1 MSPIRSIKPP
11 FWDLPAGDDGL
22 KMNYRR
28 MWQSS
33 FVAAALITL
42 APVLVLT
49 LYCRYRAGLLW
60 PELLPVLAVIV
71 PLLLLA
77 VFVGTMRQVTR
88 LYQLDLYRAN
98 ILREIVYTHKMAAIG
113 RLAAGVA
120 HEINNPMA
128 VLREKAG
135 LIQDLIQRDGDDCD
149 KEKILKLVQ
158 GIQDSSKRASSIT
171 HRLLSFGRQIRTEV
185 EELDLGRVVR
195 DVAGLFTE
203 KTKFRGIEVVIDED
217 PEIPPVRSDRS
228 LIEQFL
234 FNLLD
239 NAFSAV
245 GDGGAIRIGLRGP
258 KKEMVTL
265 SVEDDG
271 PGIAE
276 DDLKHI
282 FEPFFSTGGV
292 RNTGLGLSITYGI
305 VHRLSGRIRA
315 ESPPGQG
322 ARFTVTLPLSCSLEK
337 PDGTEDEI
345 TRRALNAKGAGD

>member
-1 MSPIRSIKPP
+1 MSLCRKILPP
-11 FWDLPAGDDGL
+11 FWDFPGGDDGEG
-22 KMNYRR
+22 MNYRR
-28 MWQSS
+28 IWQSS

-42 APVLVLT
+42 APVLVLA
-49 LYCRYRAGLLW
+49 LYCYFRAGVRG
-60 PELLPVLAVIV
+60 PELIWIMVVVV

-77 VFVGTMRQVTR
+77 VYVGTVRQVTR
-88 LYQLDLYRAN
+88 LYRLDLYRSN

-113 RLAAGVA
+113 RLATGVA

-135 LIQDLIQRDGDDCD
+135 LIQDLIHRDGGDCD
-149 KEKILKLVQ
+149 RDKILELVQ
-158 GIQDSSKRASSIT
+158 GILDSSKRASSIT
-171 HRLLSFGRQIRTEV
+171 HRLLGFGRQLQSRV
-185 EELDLGRVVR
+185 EELDLGQVVR
-195 DVAGLFTE
+195 DVVGLFSE
-203 KTKFRGIEVVIDED
+203 KAKFRGIEILIEENDKT
-217 PEIPPVRSDRS
+217 PLMLSDRS
-228 LIEQFL
+228 LLEQLL

-245 GDGGAIRIGLRGP
+245 GDGGAIRIGLHGS
-258 KKEMVTL
+258 EEETITL

-271 PGIAE
+271 PGIAA

-315 ESPPGQG
+315 ESLAGRG
-322 ARFTVTLPLSCSLEK
+322 AKFTATLPLRPLLKK